1 MKKWFS
7 ILVLISCFF
16 QLNAQSLPSKKE
28 LLASMR
34 LTNQYFMDKWP
45 DAGKTIITN
54 KERQSTIWTRS
65 VYYEGLMALYA
76 IDPQKTYYEYA
87 VQWGEK
93 HNWQLAWGTNIRH
106 ADNQCAGQ
114 TYIDLYVI
122 DNKPERVKEIK
133 ASIDLMVHSDKK
145 DDWSWVD
152 AIQMSMPVFT
162 KLGVL
167 FKDSAY
173 FNKMY
178 DLYAFSK
185 NNHGTEGLYNK
196 QEHLWWRDKDF
207 VPPYKEPNGNNCY
220 WSRGNGWVLAA
231 LAKTLNELPKNDA
244 HYKEYLQDFIDMCEA
259 LLPLQRTDG
268 FWNVSLKDPNH
279 FEGKETSGTALFT
292 YGFAWGMNQGILNKK
307 KYLPAIIKAWN
318 GITTHAIHANG
329 ALGYVQGTGKEP
341 KDGQPV
347 SFDHF
352 PDFEDYGLGALLLA
366 GSEIYKLK

>member
-1 MKKWFS
+1 MKKHFLILFFCS
-7 ILVLISCFF
+7 IFW
-16 QLNAQSLPSKKE
+16 QTYAQSLPSKNRVVSN
-28 LLASMR
+28 LQLA
-34 LTNQYFMDKWP
+34 NKYFMDKWP

-65 VYYEGLMALYA
+65 VYYEGLMALYS
-76 IDPQKTYYEYA
+76 IDPQKIYYDYA

-114 TYIDLYVI
+114 TFIDLYKI
-122 DNKPERVKEIK
+122 DPQPQRIKEIK

-167 FKDSAY
+167 YKDSAY

-178 DLYAFSK
+178 ELYSFAK
-185 NNHGTEGLYNK
+185 NNHGENGLYNK
-196 QEHLWWRDKDF
+196 VEHLWWRDKDF
-207 VPPYKEPNGNNCY
+207 VPPYKEPNGKYCY
-220 WSRGNGWVLAA
+220 WSRGNGWVIAA
-231 LAKTLNELPKNDA
+231 LARTLEELPVNDA
-244 HYKEYLQDFIDMCEA
+244 HYKEYLQDFKDMSEA
-259 LLPLQRTDG
+259 ILPLQREDG
-268 FWNVSLKDPNH
+268 FWNVSLQDPTH
-279 FEGKETSGTALFT
+279 FEGKETSGTALFV
-292 YGFAWGMNQGILNKK
+292 YGFAWGINHGILNKN
-307 KYLPAIIKAWN
+307 KYLPAIAKAWD
-318 GITTHAIHANG
+318 GMTRFALHTNG

-347 SFDHF
+347 GFDHY
-352 PDFEDYGLGALLLA
+352 PDFEDYGLGAFLLA
-366 GSEIYKLK
+366 GSEIYKIK